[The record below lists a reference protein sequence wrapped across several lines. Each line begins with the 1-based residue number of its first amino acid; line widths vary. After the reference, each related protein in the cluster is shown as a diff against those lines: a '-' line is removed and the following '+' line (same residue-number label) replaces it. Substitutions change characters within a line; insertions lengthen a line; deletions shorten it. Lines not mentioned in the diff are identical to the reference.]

1 MKFTD
6 CLLVVFRVC
15 ENLLLRYSFFQS
27 VLVSAIPMT
36 PASRAFA
43 VINMSDNLVGL
54 LNMPFALMKKSLI
67 AVVLCSL
74 CGCEYEV
81 SWYVLRL
88 CVNFL

>member
-27 VLVSAIPMT
+27 AFVSAIPIT

-43 VINMSDNLVGL
+43 VINMSDSLVGL
-54 LNMPFALMKKSLI
+54 LNIPFALMKNNCN

-74 CGCEYEV
+74 
-81 SWYVLRL
+81 
-88 CVNFL
+88 